1 MEKTPLPPK
10 EVLLLC
16 MKVAG
21 SSIEGA
27 EYFASRFEEQLRKAK
42 MLPECNDIL
51 DKVKEFSEFVRHK
64 LTSST
69 QPWLGEQ
76 NYLSDFQNM
85 QENLATAA
93 AQKLEGVVNGDIAL
107 DVAFGPS
114 GKMLRGYSD
123 ANGPVSAKVTAALD
137 TLLNSWFS
145 KQDNVSKGSRIF
157 EADKNG
163 EIKLNANGNEV
174 SADSDH
180 LRAMIKD
187 PEAGCETFMEEKGL
201 SITVRLHE
209 YPAEQLEAERAKA
222 AEKTAEPRT
231 APSAKT
237 EEAVEMEPEAPHSGM
252 SSGG

>member
-27 EYFASRFEEQLRKAK
+27 EYFARRFEEQLKTAK
-42 MLPECNDIL
+42 MLPEFNDIL
-51 DKVKEFSEFVRHK
+51 DKVKEFAEFVRYK
-64 LTSST
+64 LSSST

-93 AQKLEGVVNGDIAL
+93 AKKLEKAVNGDIIL
-107 DVAFGPS
+107 DIAFGPS

-123 ANGPVSAKVTAALD
+123 ANGPVSAETTVTLD
-137 TLLNSWFS
+137 TLLNSWFA
-145 KQDNVSKGSRIF
+145 KQNNVSKGGRIF
-157 EADKNG
+157 QADSAG
-163 EIKLNANGNEV
+163 EIKLNAHGEEA

-180 LRAMIKD
+180 LKEIVKD
-187 PEAGCETFMEEKGL
+187 PEVGCKTFMEEKGI
-201 SITVRLHE
+201 SISVRLHE
-209 YPAEQLEAERAKA
+209 YPVEQLEAQKAAA
-222 AEKTAEPRT
+222 AEKTVAVTT
-231 APSAKT
+231 APSVK
-237 EEAVEMEPEAPHSGM
+237 EEVVEVEPEAPNAGM
-252 SSGG
+252 SSGA